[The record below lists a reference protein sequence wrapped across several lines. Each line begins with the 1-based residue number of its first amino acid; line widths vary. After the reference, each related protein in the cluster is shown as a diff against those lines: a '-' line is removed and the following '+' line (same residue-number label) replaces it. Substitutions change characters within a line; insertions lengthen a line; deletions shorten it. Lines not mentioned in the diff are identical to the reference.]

1 SIDLFKLE
9 PVQPR
14 YLLSCRGDRFVR
26 QGSVG
31 LQIGIGKA
39 TAPVGKAGERIG
51 TQLPQCIDAML
62 QEVGR
67 SALIAFAEG
76 GDVRILL
83 LPQPCISDLN
93 IVLVLGLPDA
103 EIGAVFLVL

>member
-1 SIDLFKLE
+1 
-9 PVQPR
+9 
-14 YLLSCRGDRFVR
+14 
-26 QGSVG
+26 
-31 LQIGIGKA
+31 
-39 TAPVGKAGERIG
+39 
-51 TQLPQCIDAML
+51 ML

-83 LPQPCISDLN
+83 LPLPGISDLN
-93 IVLVLGLPDA
+93 IVFVFRLADA